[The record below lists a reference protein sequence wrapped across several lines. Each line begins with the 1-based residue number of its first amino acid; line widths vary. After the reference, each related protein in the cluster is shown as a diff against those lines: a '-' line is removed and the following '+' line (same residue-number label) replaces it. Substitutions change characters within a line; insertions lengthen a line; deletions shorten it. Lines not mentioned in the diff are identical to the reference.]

1 MSDEVEKKLAMIPEE
16 IFNAIVDYLVSKPYG
31 EVFQIVDAIKVNVQ
45 VGQAPSQENEE
56 EDSE

>member
-45 VGQAPSQENEE
+45 VGQVPSQENEE
-56 EDSE
+56 EESE

>member
-1 MSDEVEKKLAMIPEE
+1 MSEVEKKVAMIPEE

-45 VGQAPSQENEE
+45 VGQVPSQENEE
-56 EDSE
+56 EESE